1 MQFFKYLVSPQC
13 VGNKIPILCNQEN
26 FILKANSY
34 RLFQACPDF
43 QFFINPAVKIV
54 NDPGRPMN
62 GMFICI
68 PNTIKNNVIDVSPGH
83 WRVQAIVIKSE
94 QAKTLL
100 INSYFPWDQRESVT
114 GKQEDNGE
122 LLETLGVIRNL
133 VENVECDAVAW
144 AGDINAEFSCNSR
157 HTVLVEE
164 LLQELNFSTAWD
176 KFDIDFSCTYE
187 RGGISYTSVLDH
199 FFFSDPLFTEVTEAG
214 VIHSIDNSSDHS
226 PIFCILRSMNINFS
240 ASQKAQPSPKPSWKK
255 ADNIQKEN
263 FKTVLDLRLES
274 IAIPTQVSECKK
286 IHCQDETH
294 LAAIDWFAAEV
305 LEGLQDSA
313 ENTLP
318 VPKGGHKEDQ
328 NKRKVTPGFR
338 EHVQPAKETAHFW
351 HCIWK
356 SAGRPQNT
364 ELHRIMKQTR
374 NMYHLQFRK
383 CQRSEATIK
392 KSKLLNA
399 CLNGNGD
406 LFKEIKHM
414 RKTKTVCAD
423 SMDGKHDDIPGHF
436 RNIYSNLY
444 NSVNDAEDVED
455 IRKEVETKINEA
467 SIEDVEKVTPDEVR
481 MAAERLKPGKSDPSY
496 SFSSDCLKV
505 KSDLLSEYLA
515 KLIQSFL
522 VHGYVP
528 PFMLLATLVPIVK
541 DKLASINISKN
552 YRSVCITSLIL
563 KIVDWITINLF
574 GSALSFHKLQ
584 FAYQP
589 NVSSNMCTWAVVET
603 VDYFLRNDSEVFGCS
618 MHKSKAFD
626 LTKFSILFRK
636 MLKAK
641 LSTIVLRLIIYI
653 YISQYCNVRWNNENS
668 SSFLISN

>member
-1 MQFFKYLVSPQC
+1 MPSQLKY
-13 VGNKIPILCNQEN
+13 
-26 FILKANSY
+26 
-34 RLFQACPDF
+34 
-43 QFFINPAVKIV
+43 
-54 NDPGRPMN
+54 
-62 GMFICI
+62 
-68 PNTIKNNVIDVSPGH
+68 PNVRKHT
-83 WRVQAIVIKSE
+83 
-94 QAKTLL
+94 AKTQL
-100 INSYFPWDQRESVT
+100 T
-114 GKQEDNGE
+114 
-122 LLETLGVIRNL
+122 
-133 VENVECDAVAW
+133 
-144 AGDINAEFSCNSR
+144 
-157 HTVLVEE
+157 
-164 LLQELNFSTAWD
+164 LLQ
-176 KFDIDFSCTYE
+176 
-187 RGGISYTSVLDH
+187 G
-199 FFFSDPLFTEVTEAG
+199 
-214 VIHSIDNSSDHS
+214 
-226 PIFCILRSMNINFS
+226 
-240 ASQKAQPSPKPSWKK
+240 
-255 ADNIQKEN
+255 
-263 FKTVLDLRLES
+263 
-274 IAIPTQVSECKK
+274 
-286 IHCQDETH
+286 
-294 LAAIDWFAAEV
+294 
-305 LEGLQDSA
+305 SA
-313 ENTLP
+313 ENTLLI
-318 VPKGGHKEDQ
+318 PKGGHKEDQ

-364 ELHRIMKQTR
+364 ELHRIMKHTR
-374 NMYHLQFRK
+374 NMYHLQFKK

-423 SMDGKHDDIPGHF
+423 SMDGEHDDIPGHF
-436 RNIYSNLY
+436 RNIYRNLY
-444 NSVNDAEDVED
+444 NSVNDAEDVKD

-481 MAAERLKPGKSDPSY
+481 KAAERLKPGKSDPSY

-528 PFMLLATLVPIVK
+528 QFMLLATLVPIVK

-552 YRSVCITSLIL
+552 YCSVCITSLIL

-574 GSALSFHKLQ
+574 GSALSFHKLH

-618 MHKSKAFD
+618 MDKSKAFD

-668 SSFLISN
+668 SSFLISNGVGQGKILAGYAYCFYCQELFNLLEKSGFGCRINGIYAGVFGYSDDDFFLSPTTSGLQGMLNIAEKFCNEHGLKFSTDPIPAKSKTKCISWLKRHRQLPAMKLCGDLLPWVGRVNHLGTIITNEKDPLKADMKTKKAKYVSKNVEINQEFNFAAAQSRLVVNEIYNSSWYGSVMWDLFSKEFVSIESSYNRSVKCMLKLPYGTHRSLIEPLTSKPHLKKTLIKRFLTFMKTIGKSKKPILRMIK